1 MSEQLTELVQQLPA
15 FLGGHLLLS
24 VAALVVGL
32 AISLPAGIA
41 VSRRPRL
48 AELTLGVAG
57 VVQTVP
63 SLALLALMVLVLGGL
78 IGFVP
83 AFLALTL
90 YSILPMLANTITG
103 IRGVDPLLIEAARG
117 LGMDERQLLLRVQ
130 LPLAAPVIVSGIR
143 TATVLVVGTATLVS
157 PVGGRSLGN
166 YIFQGLESMN
176 HLSTVFGCV
185 IAAVLAIALD
195 QFIRLVESAARRR
208 NVRRAAVGV
217 AGLLLVVTCG
227 LYPAAARAWNA
238 GAKWSVVGSGPFTEQ
253 HILSEVMARRLESGG
268 FRVDQRRSMSEGI
281 QFLALSHNQIDC
293 MVNYSGNVWA
303 LLMKR
308 SDPADRRTV
317 LDEVNRYLRAE
328 HGIVC
333 LGSLGFENAYAL
345 AMRRDEAERLGIRTV
360 NDLSRHAPQL
370 RIASDN
376 QFFSR
381 PEWFRVRDAY
391 RLQFREQVPM
401 DPTLMYGAVAGGQ
414 VDVITAYTSDG
425 RIKAYH
431 LVLLDDSKQIFPPYD
446 AVLLVSGRAARR
458 PGFVAALKPLVGR
471 IPLEAMQDANYQVDV
486 EHWPARRAGEELSR
500 RFERS
505 P

>member
-1 MSEQLTELVQQLPA
+1 MTEQFAELVQQLPA
-15 FLGGHLLLS
+15 FLGGHLVLS

-32 AISLPAGIA
+32 AISLPTGIA
-41 VSRRPRL
+41 VSRRPRV

-103 IRGVDPLLIEAARG
+103 LRGVDPLLVEAARG
-117 LGMDERQLLLRVQ
+117 LGMDERQLLFRVQ
-130 LPLAAPVIVSGIR
+130 LPLAAPVIVAGIR

-185 IAAVLAIALD
+185 IAAGLAIALD

-208 NVRRAAVGV
+208 SARRAVIGLVG
-217 AGLLLVVTCG
+217 LVLVLACG
-227 LYPAAARAWNA
+227 LWPGAARALDPEAQWA
-238 GAKWSVVGSGPFTEQ
+238 VVASGPFTEQ
-253 HILSEVMARRLESGG
+253 HVLSEVLSRRLESAGL
-268 FRVDQRRSMSEGI
+268 RVDQRRSMSEGI
-281 QFLALSHNQIDC
+281 QFLALRHSQIDC
-293 MVNYSGNVWA
+293 MVNYSGNIWA

-308 SDPADRRTV
+308 TDSADRRTV
-317 LDEVNRYLRAE
+317 LEEIDRFLRAE
-328 HGIVC
+328 YGVTC

-345 AMRRDEAERLGIRTV
+345 AMRRGEAARLGVRGV
-360 NDLSRHAPQL
+360 DDLARHAPRL

-391 RLQFREQVPM
+391 GLHFREQVPM
-401 DPTLMYGAVAGGQ
+401 DPTLMYGAVADGQ

-425 RIKAYH
+425 RIKAYD
-431 LVLLDDSKQIFPPYD
+431 LVLLDDPKQIFPPYD
-446 AVLLVSGRAARR
+446 AVLLVSERGARR
-458 PGFVAALKPLVGR
+458 PGLMAALRPLVGR
-471 IPLEAMQDANYQVDV
+471 VPLAAMQDANFRVDV
-486 EHWPARRAGEELSR
+486 ERWPARRAAAELLR
-500 RFERS
+500 RIEDGR
-505 P
+505 